1 MKDAHMSRGRE
12 LARSP
17 PAEGSAPATAAAGR
31 EQIQPAFIGS
41 RENAPALGQQLKDG
55 QEGAWG

>member
-17 PAEGSAPATAAAGR
+17 PAEGSAPAAAMAGK
-31 EQIQPAFIGS
+31 EQIQLPFIGS
-41 RENAPALGQQLKDG
+41 RENAPALGQRPKDG
-55 QEGAWG
+55 QEGARG